1 MAASVT
7 EGGGKW
13 SSGLCP
19 VGISKALA
27 FDAQSAEILHQI
39 PCRRLGARSP
49 FLKEK

>member
-39 PCRRLGARSP
+39 SAAGFGAAQAP
-49 FLKEK
+49 FEKK